1 MELDERAVRLKIYV
15 GEGDKVDG
23 QPAYK
28 AVVRYLREQGV
39 WGATVTRGVYGFGKR
54 SLLHTATPLRL
65 SEDLP
70 MVIEA
75 VDAEK
80 KILATVP
87 RISEMVKGGLITI
100 DEIRVLRHIG

>member
-15 GEGDKVDG
+15 GENDKAEG

-28 AVVRYLREQGV
+28 AVVHYVREQGI
-39 WGATVTRGVYGFGKR
+39 WGATGTRGVFGCGKR

-80 KILATVP
+80 KILAVVP
-87 RISEMVKGGLITI
+87 RISDMVKGGLITV

>member
-1 MELDERAVRLKIYV
+1 MDLEEKAMRLKIYV
-15 GEGDKVDG
+15 GESDHFNGM
-23 QPAYK
+23 PAYK
-28 AVVRYLREQGV
+28 AVVRHLRQQGI

-70 MVIEA
+70 IIIEA

-80 KILATVP
+80 KILGVIP
-87 RISEMVKGGLITI
+87 KVSEMVKGGLITVE
-100 DEIRVLRHIG
+100 DVRVMRHLG